1 MSTMSGSR
9 SVPSSFIMTI
19 ALVMVA
25 LLVALTLL
33 RSGMG
38 GVLRSRVQAAVWQ
51 PPIPAIEW
59 TGLGERISIPG
70 GMTVKPHADKHNDQ
84 VLDAWKIYTYL
95 LEGNCVASA
104 VFCGA
109 SDIERLYLCVD
120 PTGRIGG
127 LIVFGE
133 EILTGYQ
140 GSQDY
145 WAKKVNRPYWEVCQ

>member
-9 SVPSSFIMTI
+9 SVPSSFMMI
-19 ALVMVA
+19 ALVIVA

-33 RSGMG
+33 QSGMG
-38 GVLRSRVQAAVWQ
+38 EVPRSQMQLAVRRS
-51 PPIPAIEW
+51 PAPAIEW
-59 TGLGERISIPG
+59 TGLGERVSIPG
-70 GMTVKPHADKHNDQ
+70 GMTVKPHANKHNNQ

-109 SDIERLYLCVD
+109 SAIERLYLCVD

-127 LIVFGE
+127 LIVFGD

-140 GSQDY
+140 GSQNY
-145 WAKKVNRPYWEVCQ
+145 WTKKVDRPYWEVCQ